1 VSEGER
7 PASGSRAADT
17 PAGNQARVSVAV
29 AVPPDVAFDLFTN
42 HIDQW
47 WRRGPAFRHFT
58 QPGGLIRLEGGV
70 GGRVFES
77 VGGAHGG
84 GASGGMSGAGK
95 PGSDAALRAAAAR
108 DADTGERVFEVGR
121 IEVWEPPS
129 RLVFTWKNATFAESD
144 RSEVEVTFAATSRG
158 TLVTVTHRG
167 WASLRPD
174 HPARHGL
181 ATDAFIR
188 SVALWWGQLM
198 TSLRELSESDD

>member
-7 PASGSRAADT
+7 PASGSRSADT

-58 QPGGLIRLEGGV
+58 QPGGLIRLESGV

-77 VGGAHGG
+77 VG
-84 GASGGMSGAGK
+84 
-95 PGSDAALRAAAAR
+95 
-108 DADTGERVFEVGR
+108 DTDTDERVFEVGR

-167 WASLRPD
+167 WAALRPD

-198 TSLRELSESDD
+198 TSLRELSESDDD